1 LVISLESY
9 FNLASLTL
17 TEIEN
22 GLSARLALK
31 KIFSRYGITNRKL
44 RSKVHA
50 LVIETIRRLN
60 YIDWVINISLEGTS
74 ISQLHPYIRSILR
87 LSVYLLKLLSIQP
100 TQFFTVSIGLIAK
113 EFGRKDAGFV
123 KAILYE
129 IERKDITSYFTRLS
143 EFEKIGLQLFHPT
156 WFVRYLFRL
165 IGRSEALKLM
175 RKNNSQPPRY
185 LRVNTLKIDPDKL
198 QRKLLKE
205 KTVVTID
212 PELFDVLHIQKTK
225 KPLIHSPYYKNGFF
239 YIQNKASALVTHIL
253 NPKENDVVLDM
264 CAAPGGKT
272 THIGQF
278 MKNKGEIIALDS
290 SSKRMYELLETSRR
304 QSIEIIQP
312 LLIDSRSVSFVFKKQ
327 FDKVLIDAPCSSTGA
342 FWSRP
347 SRKWSVNRRLIK
359 WLNQIQW
366 SLLERAASLVR
377 SKGIL
382 VYSTCSLT
390 LEENE
395 MIIERFLKLN
405 PDFRLTK
412 ATPFL
417 GILGFRGLN
426 LCQRL
431 FPHVNDTDGFFI
443 AKLIRRS

>member
-1 LVISLESY
+1 
-9 FNLASLTL
+9 
-17 TEIEN
+17 
-22 GLSARLALK
+22 
-31 KIFSRYGITNRKL
+31 
-44 RSKVHA
+44 
-50 LVIETIRRLN
+50 
-60 YIDWVINISLEGTS
+60 
-74 ISQLHPYIRSILR
+74 
-87 LSVYLLKLLSIQP
+87 
-100 TQFFTVSIGLIAK
+100 
-113 EFGRKDAGFV
+113 
-123 KAILYE
+123 
-129 IERKDITSYFTRLS
+129 
-143 EFEKIGLQLFHPT
+143 
-156 WFVRYLFRL
+156 
-165 IGRSEALKLM
+165 
-175 RKNNSQPPRY
+175 
-185 LRVNTLKIDPDKL
+185 
-198 QRKLLKE
+198 
-205 KTVVTID
+205 
-212 PELFDVLHIQKTK
+212 
-225 KPLIHSPYYKNGFF
+225 
-239 YIQNKASALVTHIL
+239 
-253 NPKENDVVLDM
+253 
-264 CAAPGGKT
+264 
-272 THIGQF
+272 

-412 ATPFL
+412 AKPIL
-417 GILGFRGLN
+417 GIHGFRGLN